1 MLAASLLQG
10 LFKGFTEQVIAIIA
24 IIAGTWAALKFTD
37 LVCTFLQPY
46 LGAPAGFLKVLV
58 FTMMLVL
65 VILLFK
71 LLGKLVKASINF
83 VTLGWLDRLLGA
95 VFGLLK
101 AAIVLGIL
109 TVLFTILNNTFHL
122 VGEETLSRSPI
133 FIHLRDASLAVLPY
147 LKNLIS

>member
-10 LFKGFTEQVIAIIA
+10 LFKGFTEQVIAIVA

-37 LVCTFLQPY
+37 LVCNFLQPY
-46 LGAPAGFLKVLV
+46 LGAPASFLKILV
-58 FTMMLVL
+58 
-65 VILLFK
+65 FK

-109 TVLFTILNNTFHL
+109 TVLFTSLNNTFHL

>member
-71 LLGKLVKASINF
+71 LLCKLVKASINF

-109 TVLFTILNNTFHL
+109 TVLFTSLNNTFHL